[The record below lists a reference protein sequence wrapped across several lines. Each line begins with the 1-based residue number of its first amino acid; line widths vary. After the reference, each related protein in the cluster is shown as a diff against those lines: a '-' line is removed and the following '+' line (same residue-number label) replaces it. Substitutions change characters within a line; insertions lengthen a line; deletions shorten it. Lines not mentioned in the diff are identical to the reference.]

1 MKNHRS
7 RFNRVQSKHLS
18 GRIMTVLFKY
28 FLKTIFVAVN
38 HLPVWQWEKFG
49 CEIFNKRA
57 RRHSRLFSWILRH
70 FACARQTDE
79 RRLQKGISATREFDN
94 IFVCVFFFDASVL
107 RLQSSSSM
115 KSYKEIIG
123 VRTQWRGKERAHH
136 WIEIKYSRHLAIID
150 SCLFFTT
157 HQRYPN
163 FFAHK
168 LSKQWIRKMCFC
180 DEWI

>member
-7 RFNRVQSKHLS
+7 RFYRVQSKHLS
-18 GRIMTVLFKY
+18 GRIMTILFKY

-49 CEIFNKRA
+49 CEISYKRA

-70 FACARQTDE
+70 FACARQDDDG
-79 RRLQKGISATREFDN
+79 RLQKGISATREFDN
-94 IFVCVFFFDASVL
+94 IFVCVFFFDAPVL

-150 SCLFFTT
+150 SCHLFYYISDIPIFSSI
-157 HQRYPN
+157 N
-163 FFAHK
+163 CANNEFA
-168 LSKQWIRKMCFC
+168 KMCFC